1 MSNAI
6 SKAEQNALS
15 VSYEVMGSHV
25 ELDLQ
30 FVKRYLVR
38 GAADKVSDQ
47 EIVFF
52 MNTCKAQGLNPTV
65 QGDAYLI
72 KFGTDPAQMVIGKD
86 AYLRRAHSNPNYL
99 CKEDG
104 ITIQRGN
111 EIIQKKGCCVYPGE
125 TLVGGWCTVNYLR
138 NGKERSAYKEVSLAE
153 YNKGMANWKT
163 KPATMINKVA
173 VSQCVRDAFP
183 QDYDGLYSED
193 EMIASGA
200 IPAEYTIDGK
210 APTDE
215 KPVGE
220 VTEYATQDQRKAMFR
235 MAQQY
240 FGEDIG
246 NSVVKELL
254 KDAGMEST
262 TGMTTEQYKKVLGDL
277 MQCIEDDKQQQAQ
290 KAEQNQSQD
299 PEHEDPTDT
308 EENGGR
314 E

>member
-15 VSYEVMGSHV
+15 VSYEVLGSHV
-25 ELDLQ
+25 ELDLE

-47 EIVFF
+47 EVVFF

-86 AYLRRAHSNPNYL
+86 AYLRRAHNNPNYL

-125 TLVGGWCTVNYLR
+125 TLVGGWCIVTYER
-138 NGKERSAYKEVSLAE
+138 NGKERTAYKEVALAE
-153 YNKGMANWKT
+153 YNKGMANWKS

-183 QDYDGLYSED
+183 QDYEGLYSED

-200 IPAEYTIDGK
+200 IPADYTVDGK
-210 APTDE
+210 NPAVE
-215 KPVGE
+215 KTVGE
-220 VTEYATQDQRKAMFR
+220 VTEYATQDQRKAMFK

-240 FGEDIG
+240 FGEEMG
-246 NSVVKELL
+246 NSVIKELL

-262 TGMTTEQYKKVLGDL
+262 TGMTVAQYRKVLDDL
-277 MQCIEDDKQQQAQ
+277 MQCIEDDKQQLAQ
-290 KAEQNQSQD
+290 KAEENKSQD
-299 PEHEDPTDT
+299 TDT
-308 EENGGR
+308 KEDAGR